1 MCCLWKI
8 GSSVPRHVN
17 NLDNHYCNLDINTV
31 GVTRTTHTETPFIE
45 VVGYLLHDTYKGK
58 LQDVNNTAQT
68 ETPVY

>member
-1 MCCLWKI
+1 M
-8 GSSVPRHVN
+8 
-17 NLDNHYCNLDINTV
+17 NTV